1 MTASFT
7 PIPWEALRAAPWKN
21 GGGVTREIAAYPA
34 GSDTSNFTWRVSVA
48 DIDAGGPFSTFP
60 GIDRNL
66 VLLSGKGMELVHD
79 DGKVYRLDQPMDIA
93 RFAGETA
100 ISAKLFDGPT
110 RDLNVMVRREH
121 GSATVQ
127 ALSAPAD
134 VNLAGTTVLLYC
146 VHGDILVTLDGADP
160 ITLAPGATLPVDVA
174 LAKRCGIAGNGY
186 VLFITI
192 TLRQEP

>member
-1 MTASFT
+1 MAP
-7 PIPWEALRAAPWKN
+7 PILWESLRAAPWKN
-21 GGGVTREIAAYPA
+21 GGGVTREVAAHPA

-60 GIDRNL
+60 GIDRTL
-66 VLLSGKGMELVHD
+66 VLLGGKGMELVQD
-79 DGKVYRLDQPMDIA
+79 DGVTYPLKAPLDMA

-100 ISAKLFDGPT
+100 ISARLFDGPT

-134 VNLAGTTVLLYC
+134 VSVSGTTLLLYC
-146 VHGDILVTLDGADP
+146 VDGDVLVTIGGADAIRLP
-160 ITLAPGATLPVDVA
+160 PGATLPVDATTV
-174 LAKRCGIAGNGY
+174 KRCGIAGRGH

-192 TLRQEP
+192 TLR